1 MRITDGQRQ
10 LLDSFI
16 CERLSSNEAHLRMV
30 DNFCNGRNG
39 SLEHTLKNEAYAE
52 DEDGNIAFYLIKDAD
67 KHILFYFSIKCG
79 MLYDRFGE
87 GEKLRKINELF
98 RFLVELEQD
107 PSSTEEDRKTI
118 DSILENIRTRKGL
131 VKKDLSKISHIKK
144 SQVSEDFEKESEDNL
159 KRVGKTFAG
168 IEIVHF
174 CANDDC
180 RPLWEKFNIKQK
192 LGAVVFWH
200 FLVPKICELRKIAG
214 CEYLFLFAADLT
226 PDELLVNYYRA
237 NLGFKDSNEYGTA
250 IPLYDYACKFMYQE
264 LKDIEERR
272 EAFYADFNPDEEAIE

>member
-1 MRITDGQRQ
+1 MRITDEQRQ
-10 LLDSFI
+10 LLDSLI

-144 SQVSEDFEKESEDNL
+144 SQVIEDFEKESEDNL

-200 FLVPKICELRKIAG
+200 FLIPKICELRKIAG

>member
-1 MRITDGQRQ
+1 MRITDEQQQ
-10 LLDSFI
+10 LLDSLI
-16 CERLSSNEAHLRMV
+16 CERLSSNGAHLRMV

-144 SQVSEDFEKESEDNL
+144 SQVIEDFEKESEDNL

-200 FLVPKICELRKIAG
+200 FLIPKICELRKIAG

-250 IPLYDYACKFMYQE
+250 IPLYDYACKFMYQD

>member
-144 SQVSEDFEKESEDNL
+144 SQVIEDFEKESEDNL